1 LTPLEDPSKSST
13 PGLPLR
19 LRDAAYLT
27 LDIDGAVPD
36 GNGRVV
42 VLGGGVT
49 GEHFVGA
56 LRRLDDDVPITVV
69 ERLLVGGECS
79 YWACMPTKT
88 MLRPPDALSAARRV
102 PGATEA
108 VTGEVDTSALF
119 AFRDWM
125 TSGWDDSGQVDWLAS
140 ENIDFVRGEARV
152 AGPGRLAVGDRELEF
167 AKLVIATGSVPII
180 PPIPGLDEVEY
191 WTNRGATETSE
202 VPESVVVLGAG
213 AVGVELAQFF
223 RRVGSRVTLVVRGD
237 RLIPR
242 VDARA
247 AELLLDAFRE
257 EGIDV
262 RLESEVERV
271 EPGIRVH
278 LSGGDPVE
286 TEQLLVATGRRPNV
300 EGYGFEQLGVT
311 VGNKGIEVDETL
323 RAADD
328 VWAIGD
334 ATGVALFTH
343 NGKYQA
349 RVAAKNVVGGS
360 ARADYRAIP
369 ATIFT
374 DPQIASVGR
383 TDGDGVVTAE
393 YDLTTVPRAYTY
405 EKPARPGFVKVA
417 ADRERRVLVGAVAAG
432 PESGEWLQQLTLAV
446 RAEVP
451 VDVVLDTIQ
460 PYPTFSEAVFFAV
473 QELEV

>member
-1 LTPLEDPSKSST
+1 
-13 PGLPLR
+13 
-19 LRDAAYLT
+19 
-27 LDIDGAVPD
+27 
-36 GNGRVV
+36 

-49 GEHFVGA
+49 GEHFAGA
-56 LRRLDDDVPITVV
+56 LRRLDSEVPITLV
-69 ERLLVGGECS
+69 ERQLVGGECS

-88 MLRPPDALSAARRV
+88 MLRPPDAVSAARRV
-102 PGATEA
+102 PGAAEA
-108 VTGEVDTSALF
+108 VAGQLDTAELF

-125 TSGWDDSGQVDWLAS
+125 TNGWDDAGQAEWLAS
-140 ENIDFVRGEARV
+140 ENVELVRGEARV
-152 AGPGRLAVGDRELEF
+152 VGPGGVAVGDRVVEF
-167 AKLVIATGSVPII
+167 AKLVIATGSVPAI
-180 PPIPGLDEVEY
+180 PPIPGLDEVDY
-191 WTNRGATETSE
+191 WTNRHATETSA

-237 RLIPR
+237 RLVPR

-247 AELLLDAFRE
+247 AEVLLDAFRE

-262 RLESEVERV
+262 RLDAEAERV

-278 LSGGDPVE
+278 LSGGEPLE
-286 TEQLLVATGRRPNV
+286 TERLLVATGRRPNV
-300 EGYGFEQLGVT
+300 DGFGFEQLGVT
-311 VGNKGIEVDETL
+311 VGPRGIEVDETL

-328 VWAIGD
+328 VWAVGD
-334 ATGVALFTH
+334 ATGVALLTH

-349 RVAAKNVVGGS
+349 RVAAENVVGGS

-417 ADRERRVLVGAVAAG
+417 ADRQRGVLVGAVAAG
-432 PESGEWLQQLTLAV
+432 PESGEWLQQLTLAI

-451 VDVVLDTIQ
+451 VAVVRDTIQ
-460 PYPTFSEAVFFAV
+460 PYPTFSEAVFLAV
-473 QELEV
+473 RELDV